1 MIDIKIIIAA
11 ILLGLLGCKTE
22 SDQPLSVHSVNV
34 ISVDTSKTL
43 SRIAFG
49 SCSDEDEPQPI
60 WKYIVSNEADLW
72 IWLGDM
78 IYGDSDNPK
87 VLEEK
92 YNEQLANLEY
102 QKLLSSTAVIGI
114 WDDHDYGENDGDKNF
129 AIKKESKELMVNFL
143 NIDKDAD
150 VRKREGAYQSYT
162 FGEGEKKVKIL
173 LLDGRYFR
181 DELKNNIVRSGQRYH
196 KNEAGDILGEA
207 QWKWLENEL
216 SNSDAAIHI
225 IGCGIQVVPV
235 EHNYEKWAN
244 FPMAHQRLYNLLNQ
258 TQPSRAI
265 LLSGDR
271 HIAEISS
278 IQLDS
283 LDYPLYDITS
293 SGLTHSY
300 EKVDQNGEP
309 NQYRVNNILSGQ
321 KNFAQLEIDWSVIPP
336 NVKAEIRG
344 LGNHIIYEHQ
354 LYK

>member
-1 MIDIKIIIAA
+1 MRIIIAV
-11 ILLGLLGCKTE
+11 LLMAMIGCKSKTE
-22 SDQPLSVHSVNV
+22 QALPVASVD
-34 ISVDTSKTL
+34 IKSVDTSKIL

-60 WKYIVSNEADLW
+60 WKYIVANEADLW

-87 VLEEK
+87 VLEKK
-92 YNEQLANLEY
+92 YNQQLANKEY
-102 QKLLSSTAVIGI
+102 QKLLTSTPIIGI

-129 AIKKESKELMVNFL
+129 SIKKESKELMVDFL
-143 NIDKDAD
+143 NITKDAD

-162 FGEGEKKVKIL
+162 FGQGERKVKIL
-173 LLDGRYFR
+173 LLDARYFR
-181 DELKNNIVRSGQRYH
+181 DTLNNNIQISGQRYQ
-196 KNEAGDILGEA
+196 KNETGDILGEL
-207 QWKWLENEL
+207 QWQWLEKEL
-216 SNSDAAIHI
+216 TDSDASIHI
-225 IGCGIQVVPV
+225 IGCGIQVIPT

-244 FPMAHQRLYNLLNQ
+244 FPKAHQRLYDLLNQ
-258 TQPSRAI
+258 TQPNRAI

-300 EKVDQNGEP
+300 EKVEQNGEP
-309 NQYRVNNILSGQ
+309 NQHRVNNILSGQ
-321 KNFAQLEIDWSVIPP
+321 KNFAQLEIDWSMKPP

-344 LGNHIIYEHQ
+344 LGNHIIYEYQ